1 MQHLQ
6 QAIRQK
12 RMCDKPFKNVH
23 NIDSQAEKD
32 YVDGQLKQEETFI
45 RKAAQVDTMK
55 EFLQDISTSEDV
67 NDTVLLDNTDLQPDL
82 PKKPSTTKHSK

>member
-1 MQHLQ
+1 MQ

-12 RMCDKPFKNVH
+12 GCLTNHLKNVH

-32 YVDGQLKQEETFI
+32 HVDGLLKQEETFI
-45 RKAAQVDTMK
+45 RESAQVETVK
-55 EFLQDISTSEDV
+55 EFLQDISDV

-82 PKKPSTTKHSK
+82 PKKTKYH